1 MPLITGTPLGT
12 INSQDEIY
20 LESSPYIY
28 FQDASQVP
36 LFNPDGDGFY
46 WGLTGTVTY
55 PVYNLGC
62 INDVSLTEDITINN
76 IRCDTV
82 GDKSVV
88 QKRNYVEFVF
98 TLQTMFPL
106 TELRHLLGLSVVTV
120 SGAIEKVG
128 IGSINN
134 NLFYHVY
141 APKVY
146 DDDVG
151 DYVLF
156 HLHKAKPV
164 DAWTIAMGVDGWKI
178 TGLKFRA
185 FADDTKP
192 DAQKFGVVIHADS
205 SAVP

>member
-1 MPLITGTPLGT
+1 MTLATGTPLG
-12 INSQDEIY
+12 NVDSQDDIY
-20 LESSPYIY
+20 LEGAPYIY
-28 FQDASQVP
+28 FQDYRANP

-46 WGLTGTVTY
+46 WGLSGTSVY

-62 INDVSLTEDITINN
+62 VNDVSLTEDVTMNN

-82 GDKSVV
+82 GDKGVV

-106 TELRHLLGLSVVTV
+106 VELRHLLGLSAVTA
-120 SGAIEKVG
+120 SGGLEKVG

-134 NLFYHVY
+134 NQNYMLY

-146 DDDVG
+146 DDDTG
-151 DYVLF
+151 DYLLF

-164 DAWTIAMGVDGWKI
+164 DAWTIGMGVDGWKI

-185 FADDTKP
+185 FADTTKP
-192 DAQKFGVVIHADS
+192 DAQKFGVIVRADP
-205 SAVP
+205 VP

>member
-1 MPLITGTPLGT
+1 MPLVTGTPIG
-12 INSQDEIY
+12 NVDVQDEIY
-20 LESSPYIY
+20 LEGAPYVY
-28 FQDASQVP
+28 FQDYRANP
-36 LFNPDGDGFY
+36 LYNPDVDGFY
-46 WGLTGTVTY
+46 WGLSGTSVY
-55 PVYNLGC
+55 PAYNLGC

-88 QKRNYVEFVF
+88 QRRNYVEFVF

-106 TELRHLLGLSVVTV
+106 IELRHLLGLSAVTAT
-120 SGAIEKVG
+120 GGLEKVG

-134 NLFYHVY
+134 NLYYMVY

-146 DDDVG
+146 DDDTG
-151 DYVLF
+151 DYLLF

-164 DAWTIAMGVDGWKI
+164 DAWTIGMGVDGWKI

-185 FADDTKP
+185 FADTTKP
-192 DAQKFGVVIHADS
+192 DAQKFGVIVRADP
-205 SAVP
+205 VP